1 MIYFLDTFSVSFTW
15 IVIKDHHIITTLSF
29 TWIIVFFDFGY
40 NLGVNRKEKER
51 SCRDM
56 IKKDREIQGE
66 KEFVF
71 YLAD

>member
-1 MIYFLDTFSVSFTW
+1 
-15 IVIKDHHIITTLSF
+15 
-29 TWIIVFFDFGY
+29 
-40 NLGVNRKEKER
+40 
-51 SCRDM
+51 M